1 MTKEHNV
8 LANGHDVG
16 RSAVPAALW
25 GLALATCLL
34 SGCEPALTTGAGGT
48 ESAAT
53 AKADSVEQLGLMRS
67 EAADVSSS
75 ADWESWFVEPW
86 KGDDGVPAAFDA
98 VRYTC
103 DGGDCTVGEQLRVDS
118 CAALF
123 QADSQGLDV
132 EGMDEPQAGYLY
144 RRLVCYAG
152 RGIAA
157 MRDATTS
164 HVSDYELEAG
174 TLSELPAELGYPV
187 APDQFEDARRI
198 DAAGG
203 GLGGF
208 LEQVLGI
215 VDSSAIQAFGDGL
228 RVDDEEGWTR
238 EWLLMGRGDLDG
250 DGVEDLLVGVN
261 LYITDEALR
270 FGSRLYAVT
279 REESGAPMRLV
290 YEIPILGSA
299 DACSQAQLC
308 ATFLLPKKR

>member
-1 MTKEHNV
+1 MV
-8 LANGHDVG
+8 WVMISVACI
-16 RSAVPAALW
+16 
-25 GLALATCLL
+25 GLALAQ
-34 SGCEPALTTGAGGT
+34 SGQAQVSAPGAADRPTG
-48 ESAAT
+48 
-53 AKADSVEQLGLMRS
+53 VERLGIMRI
-67 EAADVSSS
+67 EAAGVASH
-75 ADWESWFVEPW
+75 ADWEAWFAEPW
-86 KGDDGVPAAFDA
+86 QARESVPAAFDA
-98 VRYTC
+98 IRFVCTQ
-103 DGGDCTVGEQLRVDS
+103 GDCTVGERMEVNS
-118 CAALF
+118 CALLF
-123 QADSQGLDV
+123 EADSRSLDV

-238 EWLLMGRGDLDG
+238 EWLLLGRGDLDG

-270 FGSRLYAVT
+270 FGSTLFAIT
-279 REESGAPMRLV
+279 RMEAGAPMRVV
-290 YEIPILGSA
+290 YEVPILGSA
-299 DACSQAQLC
+299 DACSDNVPC
-308 ATFLLPKKR
+308 ANFLLP